1 VSHFRAANLIHKLL
15 FELASQMPLFLVSM
29 STPWK
34 NSLAKETLKKD
45 ILDGLVTQGMK
56 PKEVIAMRKEL
67 YKPFAKNS
75 AANVRSLQRSLQG
88 LHVRSE
94 EDHAWIVHNHH
105 LYPCSDVD
113 SLGGP
118 RWDGSAAQ
126 HFLRDDLAAG
136 KLEELGGSKALRNT
150 QPEYLRFS
158 LKVFRERVSQE
169 KSRVRQKSYW
179 MDKSRKKS

>member
-1 VSHFRAANLIHKLL
+1 
-15 FELASQMPLFLVSM
+15 M

-67 YKPFAKNS
+67 YEPYAKTF
-75 AANVRSLQRSLQG
+75 AANYRSLQRSLQA

-94 EDHAWIVHNHH
+94 EDHAWIVHDQH
-105 LYPCSDVD
+105 LYPRSDVD
-113 SLGGP
+113 SLGRP

-136 KLEELGGSKALRNT
+136 KLEELGGSKALHNT
-150 QPEYLRFS
+150 RPEYLRFS
-158 LKVFRERVSQE
+158 LKVFRDHVSQE

-179 MDKSRKKS
+179 MDKSRKKKS